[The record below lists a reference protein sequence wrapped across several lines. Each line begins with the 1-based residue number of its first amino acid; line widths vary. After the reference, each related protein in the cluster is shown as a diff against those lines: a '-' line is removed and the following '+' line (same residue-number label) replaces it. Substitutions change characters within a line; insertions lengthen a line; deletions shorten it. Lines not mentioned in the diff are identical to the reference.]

1 MTEGETWGAD
11 VPRAKLYSAPDG
23 GELSMVFQFEHMC
36 LDQTTWEKWDEV
48 PFELPEA
55 YYGAETLISN
65 YEGDCPVLR
74 PYEAM
79 MLYYEGL
86 QR

>member
-1 MTEGETWGAD
+1 MFAYTRDTD
-11 VPRAKLYSAPDG
+11 V
-23 GELSMVFQFEHMC
+23 EHLLVIC
-36 LDQTTWEKWDEV
+36 NFTADEV

-79 MLYYEGL
+79 MLYYKGP
-86 QR
+86 RR